1 MGSFLKIVLVIW
13 GIFWL
18 NVSFRIGFSIS
29 VENSIGILKGIV
41 LNLQLVLHGMDIL
54 TTLSNKNGEDN
65 GTPLQYLAWKIPWME
80 EPGRLQSM
88 GSLRVGHE

>member
-1 MGSFLKIVLVIW
+1 MGSFLKIVLVIR

-29 VENSIGILKGIV
+29 VENSIGILKEIV

-54 TTLSNKNGEDN
+54 ATLSNKNGEGN
-65 GTPLQYLAWKIPWME
+65 GTPLQYSCLENPMDGGAW
-80 EPGRLQSM
+80 
-88 GSLRVGHE
+88 

>member
-41 LNLQLVLHGMDIL
+41 LNLQLVLHGVDIL
-54 TTLSNKNGEDN
+54 TILSNETAGK
-65 GTPLQYLAWKIPWME
+65 
-80 EPGRLQSM
+80 
-88 GSLRVGHE
+88 